1 MATSARCAVWRLPE
15 TSKTMK
21 ARLNR
26 AMKGMPKKKEKLA
39 KRSSGAIAKPD
50 LPVAQRKAPKSVLKD
65 VGRAVILAH
74 GAGGSPNHASM
85 KAWKQIFAPMCDEV
99 LMVEF
104 PKTKNMRDLTAAY
117 ATTIANACDAGHQRL
132 VLIGVSMGARAALHL
147 LSGIAADEGEPIE
160 RLPAEQGA
168 RICGCVALGYPL
180 RRPNSNEMRD
190 APIRALPAG
199 APPLL
204 VVCGSEDTHMDMPAL
219 QAALGATAARTE
231 LHVLGG
237 LDGVTRHPEGTHTQR
252 LATAA
257 LDKKLSEFVEGV
269 LGSAA
274 EWSRQVKLKV
284 PRATAKLGAAALAA
298 RQLTALEDAQRRNSE
313 EQIRLKKLD
322 RKLST
327 MAQEA
332 DKAAKRAVILEAM
345 QRVAAKADAGGT
357 LDAGGALDAGGGGA
371 NADGDGGPA
380 VAISDA
386 ISDASAALAAVQSAP
401 GAPEHGN
408 SYPATAPSSAEALH
422 PAVASAPSFLLAGC
436 GSDAINGVYHPEG
449 MRDGVPCYRQ
459 EGGANMTIERDSA
472 PGQITQ
478 WCLCQDFGYTTFCY
492 VDSDTVLPPTTGWV
506 VSDACEA
513 PPPSLFPLVGSG
525 DHIAAIMAL
534 AAQRKNQSKS
544 SRRRKAMQSKYSIPR
559 NGLNRK
565 RLKR

>member
-1 MATSARCAVWRLPE
+1 
-15 TSKTMK
+15 
-21 ARLNR
+21 
-26 AMKGMPKKKEKLA
+26 MKGMPKKKEKLA

-50 LPVAQRKAPKSVLKD
+50 LRVAQRKAPKSVLKD

-85 KAWKQIFAPMCDEV
+85 KAWKQFFAPMCDEV

-104 PKTKNMRDLTAAY
+104 PKTKNMRDLAAAY

-132 VLIGVSMGARAALHL
+132 MLIGVSMGARAALHL
-147 LSGIAADEGEPIE
+147 LSGIAAEEGEPIE
-160 RLPAEQGA
+160 NLPAEHGA

-180 RRPNSNEMRD
+180 RKPNSNEMRD

-204 VVCGSEDTHMDMPAL
+204 VVCGSEDTHVDMPAL

-231 LHVLGG
+231 LHVLDG
-237 LDGVTRHPEGTHTQR
+237 LDGVTRHPDGTHTQR

-257 LDKKLSEFVEGV
+257 LDKKLSEFVEGA

-298 RQLTALEDAQRRNSE
+298 RHLTALEEAQRRNSE

-322 RKLST
+322 RQLST
-327 MAQEA
+327 VAQEA

-345 QRVAAKADAGGT
+345 QRVAAKADAGGS
-357 LDAGGALDAGGGGA
+357 GA

-380 VAISDA
+380 DAISEAISDV
-386 ISDASAALAAVQSAP
+386 SAALAAAQSVP
-401 GAPEHGN
+401 GAPKYGH
-408 SYPATAPSSAEALH
+408 SDPAAPSSAAVAAEALH